1 MTVLYIVLAVL
12 AVFVAVVLFV
22 KMTLTVSISKDEC
35 KELTSSFILNVLG
48 HKMDI
53 FDLINQT
60 KTDKPKDKTD
70 DAPKELTFGE
80 KLHKLRVDIERGRYT
95 YLLSKK
101 YIKQKI
107 KVQNLDFDM
116 TFGLD
121 DAAHTGIATGAAW
134 ASIYNVFGFVANLFT
149 VKSHKF
155 TVNPVFDRECFSFVL
170 NSKIR
175 FSMYNVLT
183 LFLAVKKNYKKSH
196 KKIN

>member
-1 MTVLYIVLAVL
+1 MLYIVLAVL
-12 AVFVAVVLFV
+12 VVIVTAVLFV
-22 KMTLTVSISKDEC
+22 KMTITVNISKDEG
-35 KELTSSFILNVLG
+35 KELTSSFILNVFG
-48 HKMDI
+48 YKTDI
-53 FDLINQT
+53 FELINKP
-60 KTDKPKDKTD
+60 KTDKPGKKTEET
-70 DAPKELTFGE
+70 PKLTFGE

-107 KVQNLDFDM
+107 KVYNLDFDM

-134 ASIYNVFGFVANLFT
+134 ASIYNVFGFLANLFT

-155 TVNPVFDRECFSFVL
+155 TVTPVFDRECFSFVL

-175 FSMYNVLT
+175 FSVYNILT
-183 LFLAVKKNYKKSH
+183 LALAVKKNYKKSC